1 MMMLTRIKFCG
12 MTRRE
17 DVIMAADVGAGAVGF
32 MFWPQSPRAI
42 SPEDAR
48 ALVRFMP
55 PFLAMIGVFVDQS
68 AADILSIARFVGL
81 TSVQLHGRETP
92 ADAAALDGQ
101 AGHVIKAIG
110 EPGQDLH
117 VEAASWPEPVV
128 LLVDAI
134 DPAQRGGTGRRAD
147 WHAAASLARSRR
159 VILAG
164 GLRPE
169 NVGEAVR
176 QVRPYA
182 VDVASG
188 VEVRP
193 GIKDHA
199 RMRAFADAVRA
210 VDIAAAGVAA
220 ASGTSS

>member
-1 MMMLTRIKFCG
+1 
-12 MTRRE
+12 
-17 DVIMAADVGAGAVGF
+17 
-32 MFWPQSPRAI
+32 
-42 SPEDAR
+42 
-48 ALVRFMP
+48 MP
-55 PFLAMIGVFVDQS
+55 PFLAMIGVFVDH
-68 AADILSIARFVGL
+68 APAEILEIARFVGL

-92 ADAAALDGQ
+92 VDASALDGQ

-110 EPGQDLH
+110 EPGQDLLI
-117 VEAASWPEPVV
+117 EAERWPERVV

-134 DPAQRGGTGRRAD
+134 DPAQRGGTGQRAD
-147 WHAAASLARSRR
+147 WQAAATLARSRR

-188 VEVRP
+188 VELRP

-210 VDIAAAGVAA
+210 VDIAAAGVMPDSA
-220 ASGTSS
+220 ASISSAGSSASASPASSVSTPSAASSGTTS